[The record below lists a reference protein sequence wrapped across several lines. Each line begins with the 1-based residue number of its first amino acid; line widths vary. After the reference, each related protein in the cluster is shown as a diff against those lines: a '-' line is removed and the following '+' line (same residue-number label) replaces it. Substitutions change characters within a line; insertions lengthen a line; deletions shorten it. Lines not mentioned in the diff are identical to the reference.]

1 MTHFSNNSMT
11 KPFNHIDQ
19 NGRRYSDS
27 DINTSSV
34 SLFTNLMAL
43 MKSKQEVQSQ

>member
-1 MTHFSNNSMT
+1 MTHFSNNSVN

-27 DINTSSV
+27 DINTSNSSV

-43 MKSKQEVQSQ
+43 MKSKQEV